1 MAYISGKYTSA
12 TDYTITLGG
21 MAIGTVYAIL
31 VQDLNSDGSSNGY
44 DCVWKS
50 GATSS
55 TVTLKRTTTSTF
67 SKYSRRIGFFQGSFN
82 TSVGTHITDAQ
93 FNSWADGTGTISAWG
108 GGGSTGYVLQV
119 ASDGWPSILYSV
131 KVTSGTFTS
140 SNNAINYSTRQY
152 ITQISL
158 TGTAINNRWTGNIY
172 WKNASGS
179 RFLVATVTNGS
190 VSLASSIE
198 PIDCTGNRTISFV
211 AEGSY
216 NTGTR
221 VYLRCGIGISS
232 YIVQYTDYDGIV
244 TNKTISSTSNTYID
258 VKKNSTIYAS
268 SPNYVTDY
276 EGPYHFQQW
285 STDFGSVTTENIGTD
300 VTVGSTSLYLKLV
313 GVHRP
318 WKVTYDAN
326 GGTWTSSVTNPELV
340 EYLGKASITDYSLAV
355 SRKNYKL
362 LGWFTSATGGTQ
374 WAATNIV
381 QQDMTLYAQWE
392 APFRFRLSDTN
403 EGLVSFQVN
412 RYASQ
417 GGALLESKTI
427 SSTNFI
433 EIVARD
439 SNYIEITNAIT
450 AVIKD
455 GTKEINRNGFTVP
468 LITARADSSSNQDQ
482 NEYLKVKTEGS
493 VTQSPVY
500 ESYGFRAGLRPN
512 HHTFLVG
519 SFAKSYKY
527 SLDANEGDWTNEST
541 NPKKSSVKSTE
552 QVDFSKY
559 SSLVKRIG
567 YKLEGWGLSAT
578 GGKVTVPNGKYW
590 ITDDTNFY
598 AIWQAQPHIILDANG
613 GKFDGTLSTK
623 DFYIDYG
630 DVLDFSQYKPS
641 WYGEGS
647 YILLGWAE
655 NPASTSPTYGVNEV
669 IGPLYGAGP
678 YKYYAVWQ
686 KSRATLTFY
695 GNGGLW
701 YGNLQKQSKTY
712 KVGETVSFATYS
724 NDLVRAGYSLLG
736 WSTSPTA
743 TDAPWD
749 PNGIVTVGATDADY
763 YAVWQKHID
772 LFYWYGND
780 TQDAA
785 KIAKGQPVTN
795 LTATIWNEFKS
806 RINQLTIAETGRS
819 WSYSDV
825 LPGDSI
831 TAAEVLAARN
841 ALAAL
846 NNNVPLPTANQLQ
859 TGKQILASY
868 FNGTG
873 SLKAALNIIINNYN
887 KS

>member
-1 MAYISGKYTSA
+1 MAVITGKYSSA
-12 TDYTITLGG
+12 TAYSVTLSS
-21 MAIGTVYAIL
+21 MTIGTVYAIL
-31 VQDLNSDGSSNGY
+31 IQDLNSDGSSNGY

-55 TVTLKRTTTSTF
+55 TVTLNRTTTSTF
-67 SKYSRRIGFFQGSFN
+67 SKYPRKIGFFQGTFN

-152 ITQISL
+152 ITQIIL

-268 SPNYVTDY
+268 NPNYVTDY

-313 GVHRP
+313 GIHRP

-340 EYLGKASITDYSLAV
+340 EYLGKASIADYSLAV

-381 QQDMTLYAQWE
+381 QQDMTLYAHWE
-392 APFRFRLSDTN
+392 L
-403 EGLVSFQVN
+403 
-412 RYASQ
+412 
-417 GGALLESKTI
+417 TI
-427 SSTNFI
+427 AT
-433 EIVARD
+433 
-439 SNYIEITNAIT
+439 IT
-450 AVIKD
+450 
-455 GTKEINRNGFTVP
+455 
-468 LITARADSSSNQDQ
+468 L
-482 NEYLKVKTEGS
+482 
-493 VTQSPVY
+493 
-500 ESYGFRAGLRPN
+500 
-512 HHTFLVG
+512 
-519 SFAKSYKY
+519 
-527 SLDANEGDWTNEST
+527 
-541 NPKKSSVKSTE
+541 
-552 QVDFSKY
+552 
-559 SSLVKRIG
+559 
-567 YKLEGWGLSAT
+567 
-578 GGKVTVPNGKYW
+578 
-590 ITDDTNFY
+590 
-598 AIWQAQPHIILDANG
+598 
-613 GKFDGTLSTK
+613 
-623 DFYIDYG
+623 
-630 DVLDFSQYKPS
+630 
-641 WYGEGS
+641 
-647 YILLGWAE
+647 
-655 NPASTSPTYGVNEV
+655 
-669 IGPLYGAGP
+669 
-678 YKYYAVWQ
+678 
-686 KSRATLTFY
+686 Y

-701 YGNLQKQSKTY
+701 GGNLQYRSFEKE
-712 KVGETVSFATYS
+712 VGDIINLADYGPNGTPP
-724 NDLVRAGYSLLG
+724 LGRAYYSLVG
-736 WSTSPTA
+736 WSTSPTGTA
-743 TDAPWD
+743 AWD
-749 PNGIVTVGATDADY
+749 VNGTITVGATDASY
-763 YAVWQKHID
+763 YAVWEPHIE
-772 LFYWYGND
+772 LFYWDGGTGSAD
-780 TQDAA
+780 SSI
-785 KIAKGQPVTN
+785 IAKGLPVTN
-795 LTATIWNEFKS
+795 LTASRWNRFKKK
-806 RINQLTIAETGRS
+806 INEITQAKTGKA
-819 WSYSDV
+819 WSYTTTSS
-825 LPGDSI
+825 GDSI
-831 TAAEVLAARN
+831 TAIEVLNARN
-841 ALAAL
+841 AIAAL
-846 NNNVPLPTANQLQ
+846 NGNVPLPTATQLA
-859 TGKQILASY
+859 TGKKILASY
-868 FNGTG
+868 FNGKG
-873 SLKAALNIIINNYN
+873 SLKDALNIVISNYN
-887 KS
+887 DLQRAD

>member
-12 TDYTITLGG
+12 TEYSITLGG

-31 VQDLNSDGSSNGY
+31 VQDLNSDGSSNGFV
-44 DCVWKS
+44 CKWKS

-55 TVTLKRTTTSTF
+55 TNTVEYTTTST
-67 SKYSRRIGFFQGSFN
+67 YSRYDRRIGFFQGSFN
-82 TSVGTHITDAQ
+82 TDVGTRITDDQ

-108 GGGSTGYVLQV
+108 EGGSTGYVLQV

-131 KVTSGTFTS
+131 KVTSGTFTL
-140 SNNAINYSTRQY
+140 SNNTINYSTRQY
-152 ITQISL
+152 ITQINL

-276 EGPYHFQQW
+276 KGPYHFQQW
-285 STDFGSVTTENIGTD
+285 NTDFGSVTTENIGTD

-392 APFRFRLSDTN
+392 ATFKFRLSDTN

-412 RYASQ
+412 RYDSQ

-433 EIVARD
+433 EISARD
-439 SNYIEITNAIT
+439 NNYIEITNAII

-455 GTKEINRNGFTVP
+455 GTKEINRNGFTAP

-482 NEYLKVKTEGS
+482 NAYLEIKIEGS

-500 ESYGFRAGLRPN
+500 GSYGFRAGLRPN

-527 SLDANEGDWTNEST
+527 SLDANKGYWTDEST
-541 NPKKSSVKSTE
+541 NPKKGSVKSTE
-552 QVDFSKY
+552 RVDFSKY
-559 SSLVKRIG
+559 SSLVKRFG
-567 YKLEGWGLSAT
+567 CELEGWGLSAT

-598 AIWQAQPHIILDANG
+598 AVWTKNIGLFYW
-613 GKFDGTLSTK
+613 DGNT
-623 DFYIDYG
+623 
-630 DVLDFSQYKPS
+630 
-641 WYGEGS
+641 
-647 YILLGWAE
+647 
-655 NPASTSPTYGVNEV
+655 
-669 IGPLYGAGP
+669 
-678 YKYYAVWQ
+678 
-686 KSRATLTFY
+686 
-695 GNGGLW
+695 
-701 YGNLQKQSKTY
+701 
-712 KVGETVSFATYS
+712 
-724 NDLVRAGYSLLG
+724 
-736 WSTSPTA
+736 
-743 TDAPWD
+743 
-749 PNGIVTVGATDADY
+749 GATDSS
-763 YAVWQKHID
+763 I
-772 LFYWYGND
+772 
-780 TQDAA
+780 
-785 KIAKGQPVTN
+785 IAKGLPITN
-795 LTATIWNEFKS
+795 LTAERWNRLREKVLVVATA
-806 RINQLTIAETGRS
+806 RANATAINKI
-819 WSYSDV
+819 
-825 LPGDSI
+825 
-831 TAAEVLAARN
+831 N
-841 ALAAL
+841 AISTVQPTDTL
-846 NNNVPLPTANQLQ
+846 TANMFNDIREAIALLEGS
-859 TGKQILASY
+859 TTLPNKVKSNEPVLASY
-868 FNGTG
+868 FNGTT
-873 SLKAALNIIINNYN
+873 SLKSALNAAITAWNN
-887 KS
+887 SQ

>member
-1 MAYISGKYTSA
+1 MAVITGKYSSA
-12 TDYTITLGG
+12 TAYSVTLSS
-21 MAIGTVYAIL
+21 MTIGTVYAIL
-31 VQDLNSDGSSNGY
+31 IQDLNSDGSSNGY

-55 TVTLKRTTTSTF
+55 TVTLNRTTTSTF
-67 SKYSRRIGFFQGSFN
+67 SKYPRKIGFFQGTFN

-152 ITQISL
+152 ITQIIL

-313 GVHRP
+313 GIHRP

-340 EYLGKASITDYSLAV
+340 EYLGKASIADYSLAV

-381 QQDMTLYAQWE
+381 QQDITLYAHWE
-392 APFRFRLSDTN
+392 L
-403 EGLVSFQVN
+403 
-412 RYASQ
+412 
-417 GGALLESKTI
+417 TI
-427 SSTNFI
+427 AT
-433 EIVARD
+433 
-439 SNYIEITNAIT
+439 IT
-450 AVIKD
+450 
-455 GTKEINRNGFTVP
+455 
-468 LITARADSSSNQDQ
+468 L
-482 NEYLKVKTEGS
+482 
-493 VTQSPVY
+493 
-500 ESYGFRAGLRPN
+500 
-512 HHTFLVG
+512 
-519 SFAKSYKY
+519 
-527 SLDANEGDWTNEST
+527 
-541 NPKKSSVKSTE
+541 
-552 QVDFSKY
+552 
-559 SSLVKRIG
+559 
-567 YKLEGWGLSAT
+567 
-578 GGKVTVPNGKYW
+578 
-590 ITDDTNFY
+590 
-598 AIWQAQPHIILDANG
+598 
-613 GKFDGTLSTK
+613 
-623 DFYIDYG
+623 
-630 DVLDFSQYKPS
+630 
-641 WYGEGS
+641 
-647 YILLGWAE
+647 
-655 NPASTSPTYGVNEV
+655 
-669 IGPLYGAGP
+669 
-678 YKYYAVWQ
+678 
-686 KSRATLTFY
+686 Y

-701 YGNLQKQSKTY
+701 GGNLQYRSFEKE
-712 KVGETVSFATYS
+712 VGDIINLADYGPNGTPP
-724 NDLVRAGYSLLG
+724 LGRAYYSLVG
-736 WSTSPTA
+736 WSTSSTGTA
-743 TDAPWD
+743 AWD
-749 PNGIVTVGATDADY
+749 VNGTITVGATDASY
-763 YAVWQKHID
+763 YAVWEPHIE
-772 LFYWYGND
+772 LFYWDGGTGSAD
-780 TQDAA
+780 SSI
-785 KIAKGQPVTN
+785 IAKGLPVTN
-795 LTATIWNEFKS
+795 LTASRWNRFKKK
-806 RINQLTIAETGRS
+806 INEITQAQTGKA
-819 WSYSDV
+819 WSYTTIY
-825 LPGDSI
+825 PGDSI
-831 TAAEVLAARN
+831 TAIEVLNARN
-841 ALAAL
+841 AIAAL
-846 NNNVPLPTANQLQ
+846 NGNVPLPTATQLA
-859 TGKQILASY
+859 TGKKILASY
-868 FNGTG
+868 FNGKG
-873 SLKAALNIIINNYN
+873 SLKDALNIVISNYN
-887 KS
+887 GAHKGRN

>member
-1 MAYISGKYTSA
+1 MAVITGKYSSA
-12 TDYTITLGG
+12 TAYSVTLSS
-21 MAIGTVYAIL
+21 MTIGTVYAIL
-31 VQDLNSDGSSNGY
+31 IQDLNSDGSSNGY

-55 TVTLKRTTTSTF
+55 TVTLNRTTTSTF
-67 SKYSRRIGFFQGSFN
+67 SKYPRKIGFFQGTFN

-93 FNSWADGTGTISAWG
+93 FNSWADGIGTISAWG

-152 ITQISL
+152 ITQIIL

-285 STDFGSVTTENIGTD
+285 STDFGSVITENIGTD

-318 WKVTYDAN
+318 WEVTYDAN

-381 QQDMTLYAQWE
+381 QQDMTLYAHWE
-392 APFRFRLSDTN
+392 L
-403 EGLVSFQVN
+403 
-412 RYASQ
+412 
-417 GGALLESKTI
+417 TI
-427 SSTNFI
+427 AT
-433 EIVARD
+433 
-439 SNYIEITNAIT
+439 IT
-450 AVIKD
+450 
-455 GTKEINRNGFTVP
+455 
-468 LITARADSSSNQDQ
+468 L
-482 NEYLKVKTEGS
+482 
-493 VTQSPVY
+493 
-500 ESYGFRAGLRPN
+500 
-512 HHTFLVG
+512 
-519 SFAKSYKY
+519 
-527 SLDANEGDWTNEST
+527 
-541 NPKKSSVKSTE
+541 
-552 QVDFSKY
+552 
-559 SSLVKRIG
+559 
-567 YKLEGWGLSAT
+567 
-578 GGKVTVPNGKYW
+578 
-590 ITDDTNFY
+590 
-598 AIWQAQPHIILDANG
+598 
-613 GKFDGTLSTK
+613 
-623 DFYIDYG
+623 
-630 DVLDFSQYKPS
+630 
-641 WYGEGS
+641 
-647 YILLGWAE
+647 
-655 NPASTSPTYGVNEV
+655 
-669 IGPLYGAGP
+669 
-678 YKYYAVWQ
+678 
-686 KSRATLTFY
+686 Y

-701 YGNLQKQSKTY
+701 EGNLQYRSFEKE
-712 KVGETVSFATYS
+712 VGDIINLADYGPNGTPP
-724 NDLVRAGYSLLG
+724 LGRAYYSLVG
-736 WSTSPTA
+736 WSTSPTGTA
-743 TDAPWD
+743 AWD
-749 PNGIVTVGATDADY
+749 VNGTITVGATDASY
-763 YAVWQKHID
+763 YAIWEPHIE
-772 LFYWYGND
+772 LFYWDGGTGSAD
-780 TQDAA
+780 SSI
-785 KIAKGQPVTN
+785 IAKGLPVTN
-795 LTATIWNEFKS
+795 LTASRWNRFKKK
-806 RINQLTIAETGRS
+806 INEITQAQTGKV
-819 WSYSDV
+819 WSYTTTSS
-825 LPGDSI
+825 GDSI
-831 TAAEVLAARN
+831 TAIEVLNARN
-841 ALAAL
+841 AIAAL
-846 NNNVPLPTANQLQ
+846 NGNVPLPTATQLA
-859 TGKQILASY
+859 TGKEILASY
-868 FNGTG
+868 FNGKG
-873 SLKAALNIIINNYN
+873 SLKDALNIVISNYN
-887 KS
+887 GS

>member
-1 MAYISGKYTSA
+1 MNQEYIRNFSIIAHIDHGKS
-12 TDYTITLGG
+12 TL
-21 MAIGTVYAIL
+21 ADRIL
-31 VQDLNSDGSSNGY
+31 
-44 DCVWKS
+44 
-50 GATSS
+50 
-55 TVTLKRTTTSTF
+55 
-67 SKYSRRIGFFQGSFN
+67 
-82 TSVGTHITDAQ
+82 
-93 FNSWADGTGTISAWG
+93 
-108 GGGSTGYVLQV
+108 
-119 ASDGWPSILYSV
+119 
-131 KVTSGTFTS
+131 
-140 SNNAINYSTRQY
+140 
-152 ITQISL
+152 
-158 TGTAINNRWTGNIY
+158 
-172 WKNASGS
+172 
-179 RFLVATVTNGS
+179 
-190 VSLASSIE
+190 
-198 PIDCTGNRTISFV
+198 
-211 AEGSY
+211 
-216 NTGTR
+216 
-221 VYLRCGIGISS
+221 
-232 YIVQYTDYDGIV
+232 
-244 TNKTISSTSNTYID
+244 
-258 VKKNSTIYAS
+258 
-268 SPNYVTDY
+268 
-276 EGPYHFQQW
+276 
-285 STDFGSVTTENIGTD
+285 
-300 VTVGSTSLYLKLV
+300 
-313 GVHRP
+313 
-318 WKVTYDAN
+318 
-326 GGTWTSSVTNPELV
+326 
-340 EYLGKASITDYSLAV
+340 
-355 SRKNYKL
+355 
-362 LGWFTSATGGTQ
+362 
-374 WAATNIV
+374 
-381 QQDMTLYAQWE
+381 
-392 APFRFRLSDTN
+392 
-403 EGLVSFQVN
+403 
-412 RYASQ
+412 
-417 GGALLESKTI
+417 
-427 SSTNFI
+427 
-433 EIVARD
+433 
-439 SNYIEITNAIT
+439 EITNAIT

-527 SLDANEGDWTNEST
+527 SLDANEGYWTNEST

-623 DFYIDYG
+623 DFYINYG
-630 DVLDFSQYKPS
+630 DGLDFSQYKPS

-647 YILLGWAE
+647 YILIGWAE
-655 NPASTSPTYGVNEV
+655 NPTSTSPTYGVNEV

-712 KVGETVSFATYS
+712 EVGETVSFATYS

-736 WSTSPTA
+736 WSTSSTA
-743 TDAPWD
+743 TAASWG

-806 RINQLTIAETGRS
+806 RINQLTIAETGSS
-819 WSYSDV
+819 WSYSAV
-825 LPGDSI
+825 SSGDSI

-887 KS
+887 NS

>member
-12 TDYTITLGG
+12 TKYSITLGG

-31 VQDLNSDGSSNGY
+31 VQDLNSNGSSNGY
-44 DCVWKS
+44 DCIWKS

-55 TVTLKRTTTSTF
+55 TVTLNRTTTSTF
-67 SKYSRRIGFFQGSFN
+67 SKYSRKIGFFQGTFN

-108 GGGSTGYVLQV
+108 GGGSTSYVLQV

-152 ITQISL
+152 ITQIIL

-179 RFLVATVTNGS
+179 RFLVATVTSGS

-244 TNKTISSTSNTYID
+244 TNKTISSTSNTSYID

-268 SPNYVTDY
+268 SPNYVTGY

-285 STDFGSVTTENIGTD
+285 STNFGSVITENIGTD

-340 EYLGKASITDYSLAV
+340 EYLGKASIADYSLAV

-374 WAATNIV
+374 WAATNMV
-381 QQDMTLYAQWE
+381 QQDMTLYAHWE
-392 APFRFRLSDTN
+392 L
-403 EGLVSFQVN
+403 
-412 RYASQ
+412 
-417 GGALLESKTI
+417 TI
-427 SSTNFI
+427 
-433 EIVARD
+433 
-439 SNYIEITNAIT
+439 
-450 AVIKD
+450 
-455 GTKEINRNGFTVP
+455 
-468 LITARADSSSNQDQ
+468 
-482 NEYLKVKTEGS
+482 
-493 VTQSPVY
+493 
-500 ESYGFRAGLRPN
+500 
-512 HHTFLVG
+512 
-519 SFAKSYKY
+519 
-527 SLDANEGDWTNEST
+527 
-541 NPKKSSVKSTE
+541 
-552 QVDFSKY
+552 
-559 SSLVKRIG
+559 
-567 YKLEGWGLSAT
+567 
-578 GGKVTVPNGKYW
+578 
-590 ITDDTNFY
+590 
-598 AIWQAQPHIILDANG
+598 
-613 GKFDGTLSTK
+613 
-623 DFYIDYG
+623 
-630 DVLDFSQYKPS
+630 
-641 WYGEGS
+641 
-647 YILLGWAE
+647 
-655 NPASTSPTYGVNEV
+655 
-669 IGPLYGAGP
+669 
-678 YKYYAVWQ
+678 
-686 KSRATLTFY
+686 ATLTFY

-701 YGNLQKQSKTY
+701 NGNLQKQSKTY
-712 KVGETVSFATYS
+712 EVGETVSFATYS
-724 NDLVRAGYSLLG
+724 KNLVRAGYSLLG
-736 WSTSPTA
+736 WSTSSTA
-743 TDAPWD
+743 TAASWD

-806 RINQLTIAETGRS
+806 RINQLTIAETGKS
-819 WSYSDV
+819 WSYSV
-825 LPGDSI
+825 VSSGDSI

-887 KS
+887 NS

>member
-1 MAYISGKYTSA
+1 MAVITGKYSSA
-12 TDYTITLGG
+12 TAYSVTLSS
-21 MAIGTVYAIL
+21 MTIGTVYAIL
-31 VQDLNSDGSSNGY
+31 IQDLNSDGSSNGY

-50 GATSS
+50 GATNS
-55 TVTLKRTTTSTF
+55 TVTLNRTATSTF
-67 SKYSRRIGFFQGSFN
+67 SKYPRKIGFFQGTFN

-108 GGGSTGYVLQV
+108 GGGSTGYVLQI

-152 ITQISL
+152 ITQIIL

-326 GGTWTSSVTNPELV
+326 GGTWASSVTNPELV
-340 EYLGKASITDYSLAV
+340 EYLGKASIADYSLAV

-374 WAATNIV
+374 WAATNMV
-381 QQDMTLYAQWE
+381 QQDMTLYAHWE
-392 APFRFRLSDTN
+392 L
-403 EGLVSFQVN
+403 
-412 RYASQ
+412 
-417 GGALLESKTI
+417 TI
-427 SSTNFI
+427 
-433 EIVARD
+433 
-439 SNYIEITNAIT
+439 
-450 AVIKD
+450 
-455 GTKEINRNGFTVP
+455 
-468 LITARADSSSNQDQ
+468 
-482 NEYLKVKTEGS
+482 
-493 VTQSPVY
+493 
-500 ESYGFRAGLRPN
+500 
-512 HHTFLVG
+512 
-519 SFAKSYKY
+519 
-527 SLDANEGDWTNEST
+527 
-541 NPKKSSVKSTE
+541 
-552 QVDFSKY
+552 
-559 SSLVKRIG
+559 
-567 YKLEGWGLSAT
+567 
-578 GGKVTVPNGKYW
+578 
-590 ITDDTNFY
+590 
-598 AIWQAQPHIILDANG
+598 
-613 GKFDGTLSTK
+613 
-623 DFYIDYG
+623 
-630 DVLDFSQYKPS
+630 
-641 WYGEGS
+641 
-647 YILLGWAE
+647 
-655 NPASTSPTYGVNEV
+655 
-669 IGPLYGAGP
+669 
-678 YKYYAVWQ
+678 
-686 KSRATLTFY
+686 ATLTFY

-701 YGNLQKQSKTY
+701 NGNLQKQSKTY
-712 KVGETVSFATYS
+712 EVGETVSFATYS
-724 NDLVRAGYSLLG
+724 NDLVRVGYSLLG

-743 TDAPWD
+743 TAAPWD

-806 RINQLTIAETGRS
+806 RINQLTIAETGSS
-819 WSYSDV
+819 WSYSAV
-825 LPGDSI
+825 SSGDSI

-846 NNNVPLPTANQLQ
+846 NNHVPLPTANQLQ

-887 KS
+887 NS